1 MPPLHDT
8 TTLPSALAPG
18 VSAARTP
25 RRRWRGALAWC
36 VVALVGAALAW
47 LAYWWLEEL
56 NTERVRTAGARRL
69 ETYAASLENLL
80 DKYEFLP
87 RMLELDK
94 DVVALLQHQDDPAL
108 RHTVNDYLERLNRQ
122 AGTSTIY
129 IVNLQGR
136 TQAASNW
143 RQKDSFVGDY
153 VAFRP
158 YLQDALRGRSGR
170 FYGVGTTNRE
180 AGYFFAQGIYRD
192 GKMLGVAT
200 VKVNISELEKSWNTG
215 TLDKVMLADSNGVIF
230 LSSAPA
236 WRYRTLG
243 PLPAAVRAHLEQTR
257 QYHQEALPP
266 LRFDA
271 DVPRADGTRVV
282 TIRDPGAPDHMRAL
296 PMLAQTRMLA
306 PRQWNFIYL
315 SDLSTVRAN
324 SRIGMV
330 FAILAYGFLV
340 LLFLFFRQRR
350 RALRQRM
357 QAREDLLSAY
367 NSLEAMVAERT
378 SRLEKITQSLSEEI
392 EVRRQAEQQL
402 HRTQSELFH
411 AGKMAVLGQ
420 MSASITHELNQ
431 PLTALRTMSDNAVLL
446 FERGRVDDAR
456 NNLKNISQIVA
467 RMGTITGKL
476 KTFARKSNDALVAV
490 SIETAISN
498 TLVLIE
504 RRLSLEKVTFQLRIA
519 EPELYALCD
528 SNRLEQVLLNL
539 MTNALDSMASC
550 GEKVLSL
557 SAGLSDAAGE
567 WLEIRV
573 ADTGPGLS
581 EEARARLFEP
591 FYTTKPQGQGLG
603 LGLAISAQ
611 IVQDFGGTLSAEQ
624 TGAGACFVIKLKTA
638 PLEI

>member
-1 MPPLHDT
+1 MPPPHDT
-8 TTLPSALAPG
+8 TIAFPPNLPPVQG
-18 VSAARTP
+18 P
-25 RRRWRGALAWC
+25 RPSRRWRLGLAWC
-36 VVALVGAALAW
+36 VVAIVGALLAW
-47 LAYWWLEEL
+47 LAYWWLAEL
-56 NTERVRTAGARRL
+56 NTERVRTAGARKL
-69 ETYAASLENLL
+69 EVYAASLENLL

-108 RHTVNDYLERLNRQ
+108 RHAVNDYLERLNRQ

-129 IVNLQGR
+129 LVNVQGH

-200 VKVNISELEKSWNTG
+200 VKVNISDLEKSWNTG
-215 TLDKVMLADSNGVIF
+215 NADKVMLADSNGVIF

-236 WRYRTLG
+236 WRYRTLA
-243 PLPAAVRAHLEQTR
+243 PLPASVRAQLEETR

-266 LRFDA
+266 LRYDT
-271 DVPRADGTRVV
+271 DYPRSDGTRVV
-282 TIRDPGAPDHMRAL
+282 AIRDPGAPDNLRPL
-296 PMLAQTRMLA
+296 PMLAQTRVLA
-306 PRQWNFIYL
+306 PRNWTFIYL
-315 SDLSTVRAN
+315 ADLSTVRAN
-324 SRIGMV
+324 SRLGMV

-340 LLFLFFRQRR
+340 LLYLYFRQRR
-350 RALRQRM
+350 RAQRQRM

-402 HRTQSELFH
+402 HRTQSELFQ

-446 FERGRVDDAR
+446 FERGRLDDAR

-476 KTFARKSNDALVAV
+476 KTFARKSNDALAPV
-490 SIETAISN
+490 SIDTAVAN
-498 TLVLIE
+498 TLVLVE
-504 RRLSLEKVTFQLRIA
+504 RRLALDKVTFQLRIA
-519 EPELYALCD
+519 ETDLYAQCD

-539 MTNALDSMASC
+539 ITNALDSMAGSA
-550 GEKVLSL
+550 ERVLTV
-557 SAGLSDAAGE
+557 SAARSVPDGE
-567 WLEIRV
+567 WVELRV

-581 EEARARLFEP
+581 DEARARLFEP

-611 IVQDFGGTLSAEQ
+611 IVQDFGGELGAEQ
-624 TGAGACFVIKLKTA
+624 SSAGACFVIRLKAA
-638 PLEI
+638 PQVE